1 MYPINLS
8 RLYRD
13 LIGNVTFED
22 PTTVYIEKLTELKV
36 GEGTV
41 IEPCIKLTGK
51 IKIGKN
57 CRIFFGFKGNNVEC
71 GDNCELGG
79 MIFDSKF
86 GDNCRIGGF
95 AEIKRSAFGNEVN
108 CLHHCYIGDANV
120 GDGVNI
126 GAGVI
131 TANYD
136 GEKKNKTIIKSGAF
150 IGVNVNLIAPIFIG
164 EEALIAAGSTITK
177 NVFAHD
183 LAISRAPQTTQEN
196 FWQKT
201 GKIWQKIKPY

>member
-1 MYPINLS
+1 MHPINLS

-22 PTTVYIEKLTELKV
+22 PSTVYVEKSTELEI
-36 GEGTV
+36 GDDTV
-41 IEPCIKLTGK
+41 VEPCVKLTGK

-57 CRIFFGFKGNNVEC
+57 CRIFFGFKGHNLEC

-86 GDNCRIGGF
+86 GDDCHVGEF
-95 AEIKRSAFGNEVN
+95 AEIKRSEFGNNVN

-136 GEKKNKTIIKSGAF
+136 GKKKNKTFIMPGAF
-150 IGVNVNLIAPIFIG
+150 IGVNSNLIAPMEVG
-164 EEALIAAGSTITK
+164 PEAFVAAGSTISGYIPA
-177 NVFAHD
+177 NA
-183 LAISRAPQTTQEN
+183 LAISRTPQTIKEN

-201 GKIWQKIKPY
+201 GKIWQKIKP